1 MLQIEPNREW
11 LLRYVLGELS
21 EDETRQADERFF
33 ADDTFAGM
41 IDEAYRDTL
50 DSYAA
55 GEIRGSD
62 KERVERAFFSGP
74 HQAGRLKILEAMQTI
89 PERTPEVAV
98 AAVGAKVKS
107 SHWFLSFW
115 PVAASVAVLSVAI
128 ALVVHQRSGKVPE
141 PVNQSAPTSEA
152 VRGNAPEPAA
162 ETPAVSTPGEKL
174 YTILLLPDVSRG
186 SEEAKDFAIPPSTN
200 EVVFQAVLP
209 SGQTGARFQIRLQGT
224 KQAEAK
230 IFSGLELRTIGN
242 QKYVEFRVRGADLPA
257 DDYDVD
263 VSAEPAT
270 SRPLAHFLGRIVR
283 DSTPQN

>member
-1 MLQIEPNREW
+1 MKRGRPTS
-11 LLRYVLGELS
+11 V
-21 EDETRQADERFF
+21 FF

-74 HQAGRLKILEAMQTI
+74 HQAGRLKILEAMQAI

-98 AAVGAKVKS
+98 AAVGAKVNS
-107 SHWFLSFW
+107 SPWFLSSW
-115 PVAASVAVLSVAI
+115 PVAASVVVLSVAI

-174 YTILLLPDVSRG
+174 YTILLLPEVSRG
-186 SEEAKDFAIPPSTN
+186 SEEAKEFAIPSSTN

>member
-74 HQAGRLKILEAMQTI
+74 HQAGRLKILEAMQAI

-98 AAVGAKVKS
+98 AAVG
-107 SHWFLSFW
+107 
-115 PVAASVAVLSVAI
+115 
-128 ALVVHQRSGKVPE
+128 G
-141 PVNQSAPTSEA
+141 
-152 VRGNAPEPAA
+152 
-162 ETPAVSTPGEKL
+162 
-174 YTILLLPDVSRG
+174 
-186 SEEAKDFAIPPSTN
+186 
-200 EVVFQAVLP
+200 
-209 SGQTGARFQIRLQGT
+209 
-224 KQAEAK
+224 
-230 IFSGLELRTIGN
+230 
-242 QKYVEFRVRGADLPA
+242 
-257 DDYDVD
+257 
-263 VSAEPAT
+263 
-270 SRPLAHFLGRIVR
+270 
-283 DSTPQN
+283 

>member
-1 MLQIEPNREW
+1 
-11 LLRYVLGELS
+11 
-21 EDETRQADERFF
+21 
-33 ADDTFAGM
+33 
-41 IDEAYRDTL
+41 
-50 DSYAA
+50 
-55 GEIRGSD
+55 
-62 KERVERAFFSGP
+62 
-74 HQAGRLKILEAMQTI
+74 LKILEAMQAI

-107 SHWFLSFW
+107 SPWFLSFW
-115 PVAASVAVLSVAI
+115 PVAASVAVLSMAI
-128 ALVVHQRSGKVPE
+128 ALVVHQRGGKVPE
-141 PVNQSAPTSEA
+141 RVNQSAPTSEA
-152 VRGNAPEPAA
+152 VRGNAPEAAA

-186 SEEAKDFAIPPSTN
+186 SEEAKEFAIPPSTN

-209 SGQTGARFQIRLQGT
+209 AGQTGARFQIRLKGT

-270 SRPLAHFLGRIVR
+270 SRPLEHFVSRIVR
-283 DSTPQN
+283 ASTPQN

>member
-1 MLQIEPNREW
+1 MSQIEPNREW

-33 ADDTFAGM
+33 ADDTFAGV

-74 HQAGRLKILEAMQTI
+74 HQAGRLKILEAMQAI

-107 SHWFLSFW
+107 SPWFLSFW

-128 ALVVHQRSGKVPE
+128 ALVVHQRGGKVPE
-141 PVNQSAPTSEA
+141 RVNQSAPTSEA

-209 SGQTGARFQIRLQGT
+209 AGQTSARFQIRLKGT

-230 IFSGLELRTIGN
+230 IFSGLEPRTIGN

-270 SRPLAHFLGRIVR
+270 SRPLEHFVSRIVR
-283 DSTPQN
+283 ASTPHN

>member
-1 MLQIEPNREW
+1 MSQIEPNREW

-50 DSYAA
+50 DSYAT

-74 HQAGRLKILEAMQTI
+74 RQAGRLKILEAMQAI

-98 AAVGAKVKS
+98 AAVGAKVNS
-107 SHWFLSFW
+107 SPWFLSFW

-128 ALVVHQRSGKVPE
+128 ALVVHQRGGKMPE

-152 VRGNAPEPAA
+152 VRGNAPEPA

-186 SEEAKDFAIPPSTN
+186 SEEAKEFAIPSSTN

-209 SGQTGARFQIRLQGT
+209 SGQTGARFQIRLKGT

-263 VSAEPAT
+263 VSTEPAT
-270 SRPLAHFLGRIVR
+270 SRPLEHFVGRIVR
-283 DSTPQN
+283 ASTPQN